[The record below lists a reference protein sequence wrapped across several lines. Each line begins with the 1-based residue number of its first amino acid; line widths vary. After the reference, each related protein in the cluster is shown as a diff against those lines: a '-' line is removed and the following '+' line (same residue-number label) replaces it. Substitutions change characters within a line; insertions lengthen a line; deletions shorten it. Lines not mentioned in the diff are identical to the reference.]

1 MYARSAAH
9 RTAWRKANATRLLAD
24 ATATAAALAV
34 NKAEKDEDAAWHALA
49 AKVPEPQTPAA
60 TADDVDMAVDSDAGI
75 ATLQNAANAASR
87 AALNARAKEEAAQL
101 AQAKTDT
108 LAPFR
113 PKSVLSQPAAGAPAA
128 RVLMHA
134 LVDNPTGAT

>member
-34 NKAEKDEDAAWHALA
+34 TKAEKDEDAAWHALA
-49 AKVPEPQTPAA
+49 AKVPEPHTPAA
-60 TADDVDMAVDSDAGI
+60 TADDVDMAVDAGI
-75 ATLQNAANAASR
+75 AALLDAANAASR